1 MSSIPSGLPI
11 MNPTR
16 RSRARQACRACNA
29 RRVKCNVVE
38 SWPCFNC
45 KDHQVT
51 CELRESRRGRHR
63 RPNLSQAP
71 KSPVDASHDDA
82 SVTQHNKDEALTS
95 LPPPESGP
103 SSPMGLVSQTQD
115 SQPVTQIIT
124 PTNDTIQVQELQD
137 YCDVEWEP
145 CLPLHPHGG
154 TEIQQHD
161 EVEDNQNG
169 DDRPEDDE
177 TVFLGESASITYLH
191 GTQTSPESQSTTDQG
206 FVYRLPEGLGAK
218 AVKSHWE
225 LERKQAR
232 IRLLQL
238 AGAFSFPNKP
248 TVKNIL
254 MAYFKWFHP
263 CFAVVDEPDIWDQHR
278 QGIISPLLLQAMLFI
293 GVMHCSEPDLAQVG
307 LGSRQR
313 AKYILYNRAK
323 ALFDAEAEPKSLVVI
338 QGLFLISFYRAGPLL
353 QRDTRHWLA
362 VAVSQA
368 QTRGLHRASREG
380 KDKTQQLRKRLWWS
394 IYIRE
399 RQCAAA
405 LGLPNRIRDEDC
417 DVEALDKSDFQ
428 YAFDLSLLASR
439 AADSVAYMIGMVEL
453 SRVLGRIMHRN
464 FLPSMRLSSTEREE
478 IRAALALWIASLP
491 AGMQLSP
498 SETSNGPSFLA
509 SMLHLAYNNLHI
521 LLYRSGCGNLGDSGS
536 DADGKVAIQA
546 AARNS
551 TIIEHMLIE
560 DFMCHGQVHVI
571 TNVFNTLCIHTL
583 QLKELR
589 GGRRF
594 VAEHRAKLCLVGLRE
609 LQKTWEYKN
618 WILELFFH
626 YLDHTTALKL
636 QVEDEV
642 GDSTNPPQQPGQQ
655 QKQQGDTPVSSVT
668 GNRLQMKQGHDE
680 TTNPLDIDQA
690 KLHDTSWPIEIENVG
705 QFLHTQIEDRFINGD
720 GGAMDWYMADLFTN
734 ALPP

>member
-1 MSSIPSGLPI
+1 

-63 RPNLSQAP
+63 RPTLSQAP
-71 KSPVDASHDDA
+71 KSPVRAYHDDA
-82 SVTQHNKDEALTS
+82 SVTRHEKDEVRAFV
-95 LPPPESGP
+95 PPLESGL
-103 SSPMGLVSQTQD
+103 SSPPGLTVQAQD
-115 SQPVTQIIT
+115 SQSVNQIIN
-124 PTNDTIQVQELQD
+124 PSNDTIQVQESQD
-137 YCDVEWEP
+137 ACDIEWEP
-145 CLPLHPHGG
+145 SLPLH
-154 TEIQQHD
+154 QHERTQTQTHN
-161 EVEDNQNG
+161 EVQDNHNSE
-169 DDRPEDDE
+169 DRPEEDE
-177 TVFLGESASITYLH
+177 TVFLGESTSITYLH

-206 FVYRLPEGLGAK
+206 FVYRLPEGLSAK
-218 AVKSHWE
+218 AVTSQWE

-238 AGAFSFPNKP
+238 EGAFSFPSKP
-248 TVKNIL
+248 TVENIL
-254 MAYFKWFHP
+254 MAYFKWFHT
-263 CFAVVDEPDIWDQHR
+263 CFAIVDEPDIWDQHR
-278 QGIISPLLLQAMLFI
+278 RGIIQPLLLQAMLFI
-293 GVMHCSEPDLAQVG
+293 GVMHCSEQDLEQVG

-323 ALFDAEAEPKSLVVI
+323 GLFDAEAEPKSLVVI
-338 QGLFLISFYRAGPLL
+338 QALFLMSFYRAGPLL
-353 QRDTRHWLA
+353 QKDTRHWLA

-368 QTRGLHRASREG
+368 QARGLHRASREE
-380 KDKTQQLRKRLWWS
+380 KDKTQQLRKRVWWS

-405 LGLPNRIRDEDC
+405 LGLPNRVRDEDC
-417 DVEALDKSDFQ
+417 DVEALDENDFQ
-428 YAFDLSLLASR
+428 YAFDLSLSSSR
-439 AADSVAYMIGMVEL
+439 AADSIAYMIGMVEL
-453 SRVLGRIMHRN
+453 SRVLGRIMHRD
-464 FLPSMRLSSTEREE
+464 FLPSMHLSSAEREE

-491 AGMQLSP
+491 ASMHLSP
-498 SETSNGPSFLA
+498 SETSNGLSFLA

-536 DADGKVAIQA
+536 DTDGKVAIQA

-560 DFMCHGQVHVI
+560 DFMCHGQIHVI
-571 TNVFNTLCIHTL
+571 TNIFNTLCIHTL
-583 QLKELR
+583 QLKELQ

-618 WILELFFH
+618 WILQLFFQ
-626 YLDHTTALKL
+626 YLDHTTALRL
-636 QVEDEV
+636 QVEGES

-655 QKQQGDTPVSSVT
+655 RKQQGDTPVSSVT
-668 GNRLQMKQGHDE
+668 GNHFQMTQGHDE
-680 TTNPLDIDQA
+680 TTSHLHIDQA
-690 KLHDTSWPIEIENVG
+690 KVHDASWPIEIENVG